1 MAEIL
6 TVTGVAEYLRVSK
19 HAVYHMV
26 RNGSLPMARL
36 PVADGD
42 GTHGHYRINSDVLE
56 KWAADN
62 IVNCRIVRGRA
73 MKKKRI
79 AAHS

>member
-6 TVTGVAEYLRVSK
+6 TIEGVAEYLRVSK
-19 HAVYHMV
+19 HTVYFMV

-36 PVADGD
+36 PVSRGD

-56 KWAADN
+56 KWAKDN
-62 IVNCRIVRGRA
+62 IVNCRIVRGHA
-73 MKKKRI
+73 
-79 AAHS
+79 